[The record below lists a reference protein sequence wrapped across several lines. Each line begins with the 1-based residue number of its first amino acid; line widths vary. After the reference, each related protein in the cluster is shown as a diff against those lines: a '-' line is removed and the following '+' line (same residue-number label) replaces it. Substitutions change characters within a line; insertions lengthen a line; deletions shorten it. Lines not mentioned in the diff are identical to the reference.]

1 MPESLLPQQIS
12 QERATGVRLLL
23 GRPLLDVEF
32 YPEEFRLVARHRDWL
47 VEWFETNCGWHLVVD
62 VTSGFARLAK
72 RGPKPDP
79 SRGARRIRGG
89 GHLFDRRRYE
99 LLCLLCAELSSRAM
113 TTIGI
118 LAGDLTLA
126 TALNDAGA
134 RLDTSKQRDRMAF
147 VDALKLLA
155 SWCVLH
161 FEAGDVDAYVGD
173 AGANAIVAVDTARL
187 HRLIATASTPSAIEA
202 STTVEAIAKLAN
214 EPRYG
219 EAPIAPALAEEEQR
233 LRWIR
238 HSLVRRVVD
247 DPVVYYEDLPD
258 AVLDY
263 LANPSGRR
271 WLRDRVLEAGF
282 ELEERAEGLLAVDTD
297 AFATDV
303 VFPDAGTIKQTALL
317 LIDRFVTTGR
327 SQPVTRDELVDHV
340 NGLLSQHTNWA
351 KEYRD
356 ATGAERLVSAAVEL
370 LAQFDLVV
378 PEADV
383 VRPRSAIA
391 RYGLA
396 RPTDTARTD
405 VGEQP

>member
-1 MPESLLPQQIS
+1 VPESLLPQQLE

-23 GRPLLDVEF
+23 GRPLLDVESR
-32 YPEEFRLVARHRDWL
+32 PEEFRLVARHRDWL

-62 VTSGFARLAK
+62 VTGGFARLAK
-72 RGPKPDP
+72 RGPKPDA

-126 TALNDAGA
+126 TALNGTP
-134 RLDTSKQRDRMAF
+134 LDTAKQRDRVAF

-155 SWCVLH
+155 SWGVLH

-202 STTVEAIAKLAN
+202 SYAAEAIAKLAN

-219 EAPIAPALAEEEQR
+219 EAPIAPALADEEQR

-238 HSLVRRVVD
+238 HSLLRRLVD
-247 DPVVYYEDLPD
+247 DPVLYYEDLSD

-271 WLRDRVLEAGF
+271 WLRDRILEAGF
-282 ELEERAEGLLAVDTD
+282 ELEERAEGLLAVDPD
-297 AFATDV
+297 ALATDV
-303 VFPDAGTIKQTALL
+303 VFPDSGTIKQMALL
-317 LIDRFVTTGR
+317 LVDRFVTAGR
-327 SQPVTRDELVDHV
+327 GEPLTRGELVDHV
-340 NGLLSQHTNWA
+340 KGLLAKHANWA

-356 ATGAERLVSAAVEL
+356 ATGAERLATAAVEL
-370 LAQFDLVV
+370 LAQFGLVV
-378 PEADV
+378 PEGDA
-383 VRPRSAIA
+383 VRPRPAIA

-396 RPTDTARTD
+396 TPPPTDTPGTEA
-405 VGEQP
+405 GEQP